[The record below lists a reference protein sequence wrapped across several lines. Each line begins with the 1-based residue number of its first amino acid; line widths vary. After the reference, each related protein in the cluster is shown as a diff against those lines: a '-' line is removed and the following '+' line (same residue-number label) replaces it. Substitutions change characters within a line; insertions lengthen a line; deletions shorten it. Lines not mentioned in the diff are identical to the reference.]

1 MDKQKMVYRV
11 WFCPESGIM
20 DYVDFVNFEIGYA
33 SYQLEV
39 DRSERLGLSL
49 PEFIGPI
56 PEGTPA
62 I

>member
-1 MDKQKMVYRV
+1 MKKKEMIYRV

-20 DYVDFVNFEIGYA
+20 DYVDFVSFEIAYA
-33 SYQLEV
+33 SYQSEV

-49 PEFIGPI
+49 PSFLGPI
-56 PEGTPA
+56 PEGSPA